1 MFASNK
7 LKKQKEIK
15 HFFFSRKGG
24 FSKGIYESL
33 NCGLGSKDS
42 KLKVKKNLKY
52 VAEKLQIKENNLK
65 LMYQTHSN
73 KVSIITRKNLR
84 KKRFS
89 SDAIITKLKGIGIG
103 VVTADCVPILIYE
116 KKKKIIGCIHAGWR
130 GAFSGIIENT
140 IKKIKRINSNNKII
154 ASIGPCIGKKNYE
167 VDLKFYRKFI
177 NQSKKNKIYFSSS
190 SKNKKLFD
198 LRRYVFD
205 KLKKLNI
212 EIDNL
217 KYDTFQD
224 KNNFFSYRRSKKLK
238 ELDYGRTISAI
249 VLI

>member
-198 LRRYVFD
+198 LLSYVFD